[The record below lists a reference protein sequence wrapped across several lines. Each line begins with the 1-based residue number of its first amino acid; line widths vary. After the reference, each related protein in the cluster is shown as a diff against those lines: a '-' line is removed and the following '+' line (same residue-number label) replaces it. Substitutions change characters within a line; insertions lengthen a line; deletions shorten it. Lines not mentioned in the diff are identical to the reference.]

1 MVALLEQIEE
11 LKSWIVCLERSVAY
25 AEEHDLKDEEYHK
38 TKVALAKAKGRQT
51 YLENLLAGLDYET
64 K

>member
-1 MVALLEQIEE
+1 MRELLEQIEE

-25 AEEHDLKDEEYHK
+25 AEEHDLKDKEYHK
-38 TKVALAKAKGRQT
+38 TKTALAKAKGRKI
-51 YLENLLAGLDYET
+51 YLESLKE

>member
-1 MVALLEQIEE
+1 MRELLEQIEE

-38 TKVALAKAKGRQT
+38 TKVALAKAKGRLF
-51 YLENLLAGLDYET
+51 YSENLAKGKEE
-64 K
+64 KKC